1 MAYREQFEWSSRVL
15 ATLSSVPI
23 NLFATDGNGK
33 LVLLEGGLGIPP
45 WNERYSEETVTHGS
59 LQLMLGINMLDWMLC
74 HHDPAGLPQ
83 LLRDCLAGTR
93 ETGEVE
99 ELVQGTWIKTTV
111 KAHIKMTPDGRKVV
125 DQVVGCTVDIT
136 EAKALRNMERENAK
150 ILVEKNTALESNRLK
165 SQFLASMSHE
175 LRTPIAG
182 IMGMSSLLADMEN
195 RTEEEMDCVDG
206 IKTSAAKLLSLVN
219 DLLDHSKIEAGKF
232 EVERVPF
239 EVHDVF
245 KSIIQAFKH
254 SMEQKGIRFEYGLD
268 IPSSL
273 SILGDSLRLSQ
284 ILSNVISNAIKFSH
298 QNGSIHF
305 SASLCFGES
314 TDMVKFIIKDT
325 VWSSTSHFFQL
336 S

>member
-254 SMEQKGIRFEYGLD
+254 SLEQKGIRFEYSLD